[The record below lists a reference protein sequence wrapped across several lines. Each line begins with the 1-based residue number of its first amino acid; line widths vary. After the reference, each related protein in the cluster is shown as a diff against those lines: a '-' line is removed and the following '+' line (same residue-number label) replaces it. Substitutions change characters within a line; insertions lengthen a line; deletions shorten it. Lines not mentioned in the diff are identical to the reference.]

1 MEGGE
6 EKGEEN
12 TWHGMLGEVSGK
24 LSAASSVLPLGLL
37 GSRVVVRL
45 AEQTRLPVKPSRQP

>member
-6 EKGEEN
+6 EKGEKN
-12 TWHGMLGEVSGK
+12 TGHGMLGEVSGK
-24 LSAASSVLPLGLL
+24 LSEVSSVLPLGLL

-45 AEQTRLPVKPSRQP
+45 TEQTQLPVKPSRQP